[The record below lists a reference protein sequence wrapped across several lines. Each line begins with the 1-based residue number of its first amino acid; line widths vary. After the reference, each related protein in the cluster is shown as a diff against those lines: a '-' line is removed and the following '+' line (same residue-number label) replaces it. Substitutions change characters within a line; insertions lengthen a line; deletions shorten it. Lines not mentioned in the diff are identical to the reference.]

1 MSGLNVLFEARPRAS
16 ERHHSKHLFAVIV
29 GACLFGACSNSDV
42 SAQLEATESL
52 VAEFA
57 LTQTTG
63 PSEVDSVTF
72 RHVTASGL
80 MDGDQEDVVRS
91 VEERLTAAGWSVVLV
106 EPLDVSGSPASEEAG
121 WWRRRTASPH
131 RWRFSIR
138 SGQTRHPWA
147 SAGFRC
153 PWLDPAIP
161 SSGRVSTERRRHRL
175 DRRGHRTPAS
185 ARLLTVEALVH
196 QRQDA
201 HWAVSSPDQR
211 LLANPTKSP

>member
-1 MSGLNVLFEARPRAS
+1 LSGLNVLFEARPRAS

-29 GACLFGACSNSDV
+29 GACLFGACSDV

-72 RHVTASGL
+72 RYVTASGL

-106 EPLDVSGSPASEEAG
+106 EPLDVSGSPASEGSQIVATKDGLAAQVAVFDHVGLNPAPLGLRWVQVSVARSSDPVAWAG
-121 WWRRRTASPH
+121 
-131 RWRFSIR
+131 
-138 SGQTRHPWA
+138 
-147 SAGFRC
+147 
-153 PWLDPAIP
+153 LD
-161 SSGRVSTERRRHRL
+161 
-175 DRRGHRTPAS
+175 
-185 ARLLTVEALVH
+185 
-196 QRQDA
+196 
-201 HWAVSSPDQR
+201 
-211 LLANPTKSP
+211 